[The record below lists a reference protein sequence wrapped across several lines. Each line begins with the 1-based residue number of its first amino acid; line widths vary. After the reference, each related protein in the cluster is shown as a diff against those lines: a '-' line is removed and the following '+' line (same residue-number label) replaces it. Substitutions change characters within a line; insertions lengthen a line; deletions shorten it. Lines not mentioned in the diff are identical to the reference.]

1 MASHKQ
7 NSPLQEEAIDR
18 SQEALQARVHELE
31 AELATLRENSNHTQ
45 RRRANVIDAV
55 SLGTFEWSLDEPRAH
70 FLSDMAYRVLGYE
83 PGAVAVTANFLK
95 SALHPEDLSA
105 AQDALWA
112 GTAAAKTCTHVARV
126 KTAAGDYRY
135 IELHALTSTVPD
147 GTRQLTGGI
156 RDVDTAKRLELDNKR
171 ISDRLRT
178 VIEAANTTAWEWPDV
193 RGSYI
198 EMDGDFLER
207 MGIPG
212 PHPETV
218 AHFFAHVHPDFLQDV
233 QAAMTQ
239 VLQHGGTTAVEYQI
253 GRADTGYRWVR
264 STATAFLDD
273 SGAGA
278 HRLVGSS
285 ADVHDRKTA
294 ELTLARA
301 GEQRKHFNYL
311 LAHDLT
317 APLRHIN
324 AFSEILCEEY
334 ADRLDAEGQQ
344 FVRIIQEAS
353 QRATDTI
360 AALLKYAESD
370 RHEPH
375 YGTVDLASLIKS
387 TVEVLS
393 LKPGADRV
401 QWSIGDLPTVEAD
414 ESQLRLL
421 FQNLLD
427 NAIKFTREE
436 ATPRIEV
443 RAAGDAPEGRVA
455 IEIVDN
461 GIGISATQ
469 SQRIFGM
476 FQRGRHEVSYEG
488 MGIGLAHAARI
499 VERHGGTITA
509 SGELG
514 VGAVVRVEL

>member
-1 MASHKQ
+1 MTSHKH
-7 NSPLQEEAIDR
+7 NSPLQGEAGER
-18 SQEALQARVHELE
+18 SQAALQARVHELE
-31 AELATLRENSNHTQ
+31 SQLATIRENSDPAQ
-45 RRRANVIDAV
+45 RRRENVIDTIG
-55 SLGTFEWSLDEPRAH
+55 LGTFEWDLGEPRAH

-83 PGAVAVTANFLK
+83 PGAVTVTASFLA
-95 SALHPEDLSA
+95 SALHPDDLGA
-105 AQDALWA
+105 AEEALWA
-112 GTAAAKTCTHVARV
+112 GTASAKTCTHVARV

-135 IELHALTSTVPD
+135 IELHALTSTLPD
-147 GTRQLTGGI
+147 GTHQLTGGI

-193 RGSYI
+193 RGSFI

-207 MGIPG
+207 IGVPG

-218 AHFFAHVHPDFLQDV
+218 AHFFAHVHPDFLQNV
-233 QAAMTQ
+233 QAAMTK

-253 GRADTGYRWVR
+253 GRPDIGYRWVR
-264 STATAFLDD
+264 STATAFLDE

-285 ADVHDRKTA
+285 TDVHERKTA

-301 GEQRKHFNYL
+301 SEQRKHFNYL

-317 APLRHIN
+317 APLRHIS
-324 AFSEILCEEY
+324 AFSEILTEEY
-334 ADRLDAEGQQ
+334 AGKLDEEGQQ
-344 FVRIIQEAS
+344 YVRTIREAS
-353 QRATDTI
+353 QRATNTI
-360 AALLKYAESD
+360 AALLRYAESD

-375 YGTVDLASLIKS
+375 YGAVELASLIRS

-401 QWSIGDLPTVEAD
+401 QWSIGDLPTVRAD

-443 RAAGDAPEGRVA
+443 RAAGKAPKGRVA

-461 GIGISATQ
+461 GIGISTTQ
-469 SQRIFGM
+469 SRRIFGM